1 MTIKRQRI
9 GISVVVSVESSG
21 KHCCHAAFV
30 RRRLDWRY
38 DGLIRRA
45 DCMWRAVKPVIRQ
58 GLAQA
63 CQVTYV
69 SQSFPVGAG
78 VLDFDTSNHSSLYQL
93 LLNSLSTALQT
104 EIQHPLAHLVTKLV
118 YQG

>member
-1 MTIKRQRI
+1 
-9 GISVVVSVESSG
+9 
-21 KHCCHAAFV
+21 
-30 RRRLDWRY
+30 
-38 DGLIRRA
+38 
-45 DCMWRAVKPVIRQ
+45 MWRAVKPVIRQ

-78 VLDFDTSNHSSLYQL
+78 VLDFDSLYQL
-93 LLNSLSTALQT
+93 FLNSPSTALQT
-104 EIQHPLAHLVTKLV
+104 GIQHPLAYLVTKLV